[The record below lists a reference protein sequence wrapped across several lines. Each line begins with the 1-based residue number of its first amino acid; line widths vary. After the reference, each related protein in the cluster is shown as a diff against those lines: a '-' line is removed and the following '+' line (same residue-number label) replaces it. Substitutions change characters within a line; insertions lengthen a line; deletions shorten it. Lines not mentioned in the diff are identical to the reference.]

1 MTKEI
6 DFYFDFIS
14 PYTYLAYKK
23 IQTLS
28 KNIKELSKILVR
40 ADLAK
45 FAKSKPFDTENEES
59 MRIAK
64 KFIKQTTEIK
74 NDE

>member
-23 IQTLS
+23 IESLS
-28 KNIKELSKILVR
+28 KNIKINY
-40 ADLAK
+40 
-45 FAKSKPFDTENEES
+45 KPIKCKTNWTNEIS
-59 MRIAK
+59 YY
-64 KFIKQTTEIK
+64 
-74 NDE
+74 

>member
-23 IQTLS
+23 FNLYQ
-28 KNIKELSKILVR
+28 KIL
-40 ADLAK
+40 K
-45 FAKSKPFDTENEES
+45 
-59 MRIAK
+59 
-64 KFIKQTTEIK
+64 
-74 NDE
+74 